1 MLHKIKLPKLAE
13 TTDVVV
19 VDTWHVAVGDEVDV
33 EQSLA
38 TLETDKVT
46 LDFPSP
52 IAGTVVELIVA
63 EGDEART
70 GEHVCVIES

>member
-19 VDTWHVAVGDEVDV
+19 VDTWHVAVGDEVDA

-52 IAGTVVELIVA
+52 IAGKVVALIIA